1 MDAIRYWPC
10 LRIGT
15 STAPSATGVGASS
28 RLRGQIF
35 QRQDLVAEQPLRLLD
50 ADLQV
55 AHGGHLAQV
64 DADRDERLGDFGRQA
79 GDDHGG
85 AEQARRL
92 DRLHEVVRDVRVH
105 RRHTGDVDHDHLR
118 AVGADRAQQQH
129 DADDLV
135 RLDAPR
141 DDALGKVARVR
152 LQRLERPGLE
162 RFDVVVV
169 HRRRLGK
176 DLRFGH
182 RREQLGPRDAPRPL
196 LTQLRAI
203 LAQVGDELAQQCRNR
218 TQLRE
223 EWARRI
229 TRAQLLTAMTEAE
242 IFAEATSVYDNYVEA
257 LETGTFEALQAYA
270 RNLSERIIPRG
281 VETHEVVG
289 IVLLLRD
296 VLARSLFAKYHGD
309 FDKLNRILDAY
320 EPAANRIANTVAVG
334 FVQERERIIRQQQEA
349 IRELSTPV
357 LQVRERLLILPIIGV
372 IDPQRARQLTEQLLR
387 AIRTNRAKVVV
398 IDITGVAAMDSN
410 VANQLVQTVEASRLL
425 GATVIV
431 TGLSPEIA
439 QTLVNI
445 GVDLTK
451 MNTVGD
457 LQGGIEEA
465 ERLLGYKVLP
475 VEKPEQTA

>member
-1 MDAIRYWPC
+1 MKGGQSQMGSAQVTSESTTAL
-10 LRIGT
+10 LRE
-15 STAPSATGVGASS
+15 
-28 RLRGQIF
+28 
-35 QRQDLVAEQPLRLLD
+35 LVA
-50 ADLQV
+50 
-55 AHGGHLAQV
+55 
-64 DADRDERLGDFGRQA
+64 
-79 GDDHGG
+79 
-85 AEQARRL
+85 
-92 DRLHEVVRDVRVH
+92 
-105 RRHTGDVDHDHLR
+105 HLR
-118 AVGADRAQQQH
+118 Q
-129 DADDLV
+129 
-135 RLDAPR
+135 
-141 DDALGKVARVR
+141 
-152 LQRLERPGLE
+152 
-162 RFDVVVV
+162 
-169 HRRRLGK
+169 
-176 DLRFGH
+176 
-182 RREQLGPRDAPRPL
+182 
-196 LTQLRAI
+196 
-203 LAQVGDELAQQCRNR
+203 NR

-229 TRAQLLTAMTEAE
+229 TEAKLLTAMTKEE
-242 IFAEATSVYDNYVEA
+242 VFAEATSVYDNYVEA

-281 VETHEVVG
+281 VQTDEVVG

-296 VLARSLFAKYHGD
+296 VLARSLFARYHAD
-309 FDKLNRILDAY
+309 FEKLNRILDAY
-320 EPAANRIANTVAVG
+320 EPAANRIAITVAVG
-334 FVQERERIIRQQQEA
+334 FVQERERTIREQQEA

-387 AIRTNRAKVVV
+387 GIRTNRARVVV

-410 VANQLVQTVEASRLL
+410 VANHLVLTVEASRLL

-465 ERLLGYKVLP
+465 ERLLGYKVIP
-475 VEKPEQTA
+475 VTETENPA